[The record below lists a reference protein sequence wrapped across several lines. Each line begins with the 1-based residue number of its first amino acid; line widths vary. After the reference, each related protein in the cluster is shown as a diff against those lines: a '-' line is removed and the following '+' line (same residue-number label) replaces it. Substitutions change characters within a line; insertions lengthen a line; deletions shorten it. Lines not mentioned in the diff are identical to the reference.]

1 MAYVGTHD
9 NQTGRGWYENT
20 ATPREREQVDLYLHR
35 AEGEPVSEALDRGI
49 AASVSNT
56 CIHTMQDLLGLGDE
70 SRMNTPATLG
80 GNWCWRMQR
89 GAITRHTEDYL
100 RTITETYFRVSKGDK

>member
-1 MAYVGTHD
+1 
-9 NQTGRGWYENT
+9 
-20 ATPREREQVDLYLHR
+20 
-35 AEGEPVSEALDRGI
+35 
-49 AASVSNT
+49 
-56 CIHTMQDLLGLGDE
+56 MQDLLGLGDE